1 MRLFDTLSKSKV
13 ELQPRTP
20 GQLGI
25 YVCGPTVY
33 DLSHIGHARCYV
45 AFDIIVRHLRQS
57 GLQVTF
63 VRNLTDIDDKI
74 IKRAAER
81 SEDPRALS
89 ARMSDEFHA
98 DMATLGNLPPDVEP
112 RVTEHIPEIIALV
125 QLLLDK
131 GLAYQA
137 AGDVYFEVEKFYDY
151 GRLSGQPLDELK
163 AGARV
168 EVDDRKRSPLDF
180 ALWKAAKPGELFW
193 DSPFGPGRPGWH
205 IECSAMSEKYLGVSF
220 DIHGGG
226 KDLVFPHHENEIAQS
241 QGAHGFGTFARC
253 WLHNGFVNFNQEKM
267 SKSLGNFFTIRQ
279 VLEHVDPEA
288 LRLFLLSVHYRSPVN
303 FEVTE
308 KDGAVRFPGL
318 EEAWAR
324 LDYLYRTVARLGDAL
339 QAGKPAGDGPVTPPA
354 DTWYADFTAAL
365 DDDFNTAAA
374 LAALQSACTLANKL
388 LDDPKAAA
396 KDVRRRSLERIQR
409 DLATAGRTLGLLQ
422 QPPQAFMERRRA
434 MLCQKRGID
443 GAEVEQQLVVRSEA
457 RAAKDFARADE
468 IRAGLLERGIEIM
481 DTPRGTTWRITE

>member
-1 MRLFDTLSKSKV
+1 MRLFDTMSKTKV

-33 DLSHIGHARCYV
+33 DLSHVGHARCYV
-45 AFDIIVRHLRQS
+45 AFDVIVRHLRAS

-81 SEDPRALS
+81 GEEPRALS
-89 ARMSDEFHA
+89 ERMSAEFHV
-98 DMATLGNLPPDVEP
+98 DMASLGNLPPDVEP
-112 RVTEHIPEIIALV
+112 RVTEHVPEIIALV
-125 QLLLDK
+125 QLLLERGK
-131 GLAYQA
+131 AYQA
-137 AGDVYFEVEKFYDY
+137 TGDVYFEVETFYDY
-151 GRLSGQPLDELK
+151 GRLSGQPLDALK

-180 ALWKAAKPGELFW
+180 ALWKAAKPGEPSW

-205 IECSAMSEKYLGVSF
+205 IECSAMSQKYLGTSF

-241 QGAHGFGTFARC
+241 QGAHGFGTFARF

-303 FEVTE
+303 FEVAE
-308 KDGAVRFPGL
+308 KDGQVRFPGL

-324 LDYLYRTVARLGDAL
+324 LDYLYRTLARLGDAL
-339 QAGKPAGDGPVTPPA
+339 QVGKPAGDGPVVSPA
-354 DTWYADFTAAL
+354 DTWLAEFTAAM

-396 KDVRRRSLERIQR
+396 KDVRRRSLERLQR
-409 DLATAGRTLGLLQ
+409 ELGTAGQTLGLLQ
-422 QPPQAFMERRRA
+422 QPPPAFMERRRA
-434 MLCQKRGID
+434 MLCRLRGID
-443 GAEVEQQLVVRSEA
+443 AVQVEQQLVARAAA
-457 RAAKDFARADE
+457 RAAKEFARADE
-468 IRAGLLERGIEIM
+468 IRAGLLARGIEIM
-481 DTPRGTTWRITE
+481 DTPGGTTWRIAE

>member
-33 DLSHIGHARCYV
+33 DLSHVGHARCYV
-45 AFDIIVRHLRQS
+45 AFDVIVRHLRQS

-81 SEDPRALS
+81 GEDPRALS
-89 ARMSDEFHA
+89 ERMSAEFHA
-98 DMATLGNLPPDVEP
+98 DMARLGNLPPDVEP
-112 RVTEHIPEIIALV
+112 RVTEHVPEIVALV
-125 QLLLDK
+125 QELINR
-131 GLAYQA
+131 GMAYQA
-137 AGDVYFEVEKFYDY
+137 AGDVYFEVEKFNDY
-151 GRLSGQPLDELK
+151 GRLSGQPLDDLK

-180 ALWKAAKPGELFW
+180 ALWKAAKPGEPAW

-205 IECSAMSEKYLGVSF
+205 IECSAMSQKYLGDSF
-220 DIHGGG
+220 DVHGGG

-241 QGAHGFGTFARC
+241 QGAHGLGTFARY
-253 WLHNGFVNFNQEKM
+253 WIHNGFVNFNQEKM

-279 VLEHVDPEA
+279 VLEYVDPEA
-288 LRLFLLSVHYRSPVN
+288 MRLFLLSVHYRSPVN
-303 FEVTE
+303 FEVAE
-308 KDGAVRFPGL
+308 QDGVVRFPGL

-324 LDYLYRTVARLGDAL
+324 LDYFYVTAARLADAL
-339 QAGKPAGDGPVTPPA
+339 QVGKPAGDGPVVAPA
-354 DTWYADFTAAL
+354 DTWLAEFTAAM

-396 KDVRRRSLERIQR
+396 KDVRRRSLERLQR
-409 DLATAGRTLGLLQ
+409 ELAAASNTLGLLQ
-422 QPPQAFMERRRA
+422 QPPQEFLDRRRS
-434 MLCQKRGID
+434 MLCRKRGVD
-443 GAEVEQQLVVRSEA
+443 GAEVEQQLAGRTAA

-468 IRAGLLERGIEIM
+468 IRAGLLARGIEIM
-481 DTPRGTTWRITE
+481 DTPRGTTWRIHE